1 MPFGQRPMTISIE
14 DPEVDR
20 LAQRLSRLTGQSPTE
35 GIADLTVLP
44 VADSRSPDE
53 LIGYDEWGLPAR

>member
-1 MPFGQRPMTISIE
+1 MTISIE

-35 GIADLTVLP
+35 GIADLTALP